1 VSQKQ
6 NGEKTQSMFSRKEL
20 AAAQRNSHIFE
31 QNDPAIITSPN
42 YKRTD
47 RTTAYRHAL
56 QQQILDDE
64 ESKRQE
70 RMTADDHPL
79 EMKVNRYSLKNKA
92 ADDETDDDQTFQIGT
107 QENRSMEDRRSAQA
121 KYRAQL
127 ESDSHRFKEMTHSDD
142 PLVGRKPYARRPISP
157 SDSWNIGKDE
167 AVTKLQKKKEANE
180 FYRQEMIAHPPS
192 GAANKTRHRTAAATE
207 DGNSDG
213 VGFNIGR
220 DELELRALKAL
231 QRQEYRDALDEQK
244 VIDEA
249 RRSSQLK
256 KERNEE
262 RALANSKLPYSQR

>member
-1 VSQKQ
+1 
-6 NGEKTQSMFSRKEL
+6 MFSRKEL
-20 AAAQRNSHIFE
+20 AAAQRNSQIFE
-31 QNDPAIITSPN
+31 ENDPAIITSPN
-42 YKRTD
+42 YKRND
-47 RTTAYRHAL
+47 RTNAYRYAL
-56 QQQILDDE
+56 QQQIIDDE
-64 ESKRQE
+64 QSKRQE
-70 RMTADDHPL
+70 KMTADDHPL
-79 EMKVNRYSLKNKA
+79 EMKVHRHQLKQKTA
-92 ADDETDDDQTFQIGT
+92 EEDAEDQTFQIGA
-107 QENRSMEDRRSAQA
+107 QDNRSLEDRRSAQA

-127 ESDSHRFKEMTHSDD
+127 EADSYRFKEMVHSDD
-142 PLVGRKPYARRPISP
+142 PLAGRKPYIRRPVSP

-180 FYRQEMIAHPPS
+180 FYRQEMIAHPP
-192 GAANKTRHRTAAATE
+192 AAATKTRHRNAAE
-207 DGNSDG
+207 DTDSNSG

-262 RALANSKLPYSQR
+262 RLQATSKLPYSQH

>member
-1 VSQKQ
+1 
-6 NGEKTQSMFSRKEL
+6 MFSRKEL
-20 AAAQRNSHIFE
+20 AAAQRNSQIFDE
-31 QNDPAIITSPN
+31 NDPNVITSPN
-42 YKRTD
+42 YKRND
-47 RTTAYRHAL
+47 RTTAYRYAL
-56 QQQILDDE
+56 QQQMMDDE
-64 ESKRQE
+64 QTKRHE

-79 EMKVNRYSLKNKA
+79 EMKVHRHQLKAKVA
-92 ADDETDDDQTFQIGT
+92 EEDTQDQTFQIGSK
-107 QENRSMEDRRSAQA
+107 ENRSLEERRSAQA

-127 ESDSHRFKEMTHSDD
+127 EADSYRVKEMVHSDD
-142 PLVGRKPYARRPISP
+142 PLVGRKPFIRRPISP

-180 FYRQEMIAHPPS
+180 FYRQEMIAHPPAAA
-192 GAANKTRHRTAAATE
+192 AANKTRHRSAEE
-207 DGNSDG
+207 DSDSSG

-220 DELELRALKAL
+220 DELELKALKAL

-262 RALANSKLPYSQR
+262 RLQATNKLPYSQH